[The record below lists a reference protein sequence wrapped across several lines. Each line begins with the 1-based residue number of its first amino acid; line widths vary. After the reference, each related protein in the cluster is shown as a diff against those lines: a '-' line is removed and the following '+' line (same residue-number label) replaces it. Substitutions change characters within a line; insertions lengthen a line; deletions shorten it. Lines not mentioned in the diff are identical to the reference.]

1 MGEFLRRL
9 TLPAS
14 VKHWTLTALR
24 MKLIKTGA
32 KVVRHARYV
41 IFQMAEAPKVYTA
54 ILSRIRPIAAIWPR
68 PAPI

>member
-1 MGEFLRRL
+1 M

-24 MKLIKTGA
+24 VKLIKTGA

-41 IFQMAEAPKVYTA
+41 IFQMAEVAVFA
-54 ILSRIRPIAAIWPR
+54 
-68 PAPI
+68 

>member
-1 MGEFLRRL
+1 M

-14 VKHWTLTALR
+14 VKHWTLTPLR
-24 MKLIKTGA
+24 VKLIKMGA

-41 IFQMAEAPKVYTA
+41 IFQMAEVAVAPKVFVA
-54 ILSRIRPIAAIWPR
+54 ILSRIRPIAAIWSR

>member
-1 MGEFLRRL
+1 MM
-9 TLPAS
+9 LPAS
-14 VKHWTLTALR
+14 VKHSTLTTVLV
-24 MKLIKTGA
+24 KLIKTGA

-41 IFQMAEAPKVYTA
+41 IFQMAEVAVAPKVFAA

>member
-1 MGEFLRRL
+1 M

-24 MKLIKTGA
+24 VKLIKTGA

-41 IFQMAEAPKVYTA
+41 IFQMAEVAVAPKVFAA